1 MARYT
6 LHMHGGNRFT
16 TARYRVN
23 DRTTDWPSI
32 LTINAGSS
40 SIRFALF
47 GTGARLERRLEGK
60 VDRIGSRRATL
71 AFSSRINDRKEQGS
85 VDIPAGTSAT
95 GFLIDWLE
103 SRAAFQSIRAVGH
116 RVVHGMD
123 HNAPTEVTPALLQ
136 ELRRILPF
144 DPEHLPLE
152 IELIEEV
159 ARRHPQ
165 LPQVACFDTAFH
177 RDMPRVAKQIAVPRR
192 FEQQGLQRYGFH
204 GLSYTYLM
212 EELARQQDPAASTG
226 RIILAH
232 LGNGASM
239 VAVRGGRSIDTSMGL
254 TPASGLIMGTRS
266 GDIDPGLFS
275 FLARAE
281 KMTAGQIDRMLN
293 HESGLL
299 GVSQLSADARELL
312 ERESSDVRAAE
323 ALALFCYQAKKCIG
337 AHAAAL
343 GGLDTLAFT
352 GGIGENSPPIRE
364 QICTGLEFL
373 GIHIDTQRNTGNA
386 SVISPDGAQVTL
398 RVIRTDEELVIAR
411 SCAALVAIR

>member
-6 LHMHGGNRFT
+6 LHIHGGSRFT
-16 TARYRVN
+16 TAGYRVN
-23 DRTTDWPSI
+23 DRTHDWPAI

-47 GTGARLERRLEGK
+47 EAGARLQRRLEGK
-60 VDRIGSRRATL
+60 VDRIGSHRATL
-71 AFSSRINDRKEQGS
+71 AFSSRINNREEQGS
-85 VDIPAGTSAT
+85 VDIPVGTSAT

-103 SRAAFQSIRAVGH
+103 SRAAFQSTRVVGH
-116 RVVHGMD
+116 RVVHGM
-123 HNAPTEVTPALLQ
+123 HHSAPTGVTPALLQ
-136 ELRRILPF
+136 ELRRIQPF

-192 FEQQGLQRYGFH
+192 FEQLGLQRYGFH

-239 VAVRGGRSIDTSMGL
+239 VAARDGGSIDTSMGL
-254 TPASGLIMGTRS
+254 TPASGLVMGTRS
-266 GDIDPGLFS
+266 GDIDPGLFR

-281 KMTAGQIDRMLN
+281 MMTAGQMDHMLN

-299 GVSQLSADARELL
+299 GVSELSADARELL

-343 GGLDTLAFT
+343 GGLDTLVFT
-352 GGIGENSPPIRE
+352 GGIGENAPPIRGR
-364 QICTGLEFL
+364 ICTGLEFL
-373 GIHIDTQRNTGNA
+373 GIHLDPQRNIGNA
-386 SVISPDGAQVTL
+386 SVISPDGAPVTL